1 MAQSALTGVELDSL
15 TGRIAQQLYQGA
27 GIEITGF
34 QNKNLPD
41 NYFDLAISNVPFANV
56 RILEDP
62 KYSKHNLQLH
72 DYFFAKSMD
81 KVRPGGLVAFI
92 TSTGTLNDPSQ
103 IAKLYDGKADL
114 IAAFKLPSQTFD
126 KNANTQV
133 TTDIVIFQK
142 RLAPNMPS
150 EHAQEWTNVTKDFF
164 APKIGSTETKRVKI
178 NEYFVNHP
186 EHMIGKPVLDKL
198 YAGSSPRMGL
208 DGKGRD
214 VVKELGDLMKKL
226 PENIYLPIQ
235 RETASTLDNTLAN
248 ISSKQ
253 LDGDFSMVGGKIY
266 QMQDGKNV
274 EVTKNNAPTVK
285 DYLGLA
291 KTLEKLL
298 SAQLNPATTD
308 ERLSDLRKNLNQKY
322 DEFVK
327 NHGYINAPQNVKIL
341 GEDSTFGRV
350 AAIEDYHA
358 DQKTKK
364 ESASKTAIFFK
375 RTANAIEE
383 PTTAETAIDG
393 LTLSLAMRGRVDM
406 QYISDLTGK
415 SISELERELGD
426 WLYKN
431 PVTNQHELA
440 EEYLSGNVR
449 EKYAQAKEA
458 AKKNPAFNRNV
469 EALKKVI
476 PLEVPAD
483 GITVQLGTTW
493 IDPKYYED
501 FVRHILGD
509 EVQKIKINLSKELGK
524 WIVEGKANW
533 WGSEFRKWTVKK
545 AKVGEVNFFELL
557 EMALNK
563 KTPSFTTDKKPDE
576 VANMEARAKVEQIN
590 AAFAEWI
597 WADETRME
605 DLLRSFNNAYNSNV
619 LRNYDGS
626 HLTFPGLAQDV
637 KEKLYPH

>member
-1 MAQSALTGVELDSL
+1 M
-15 TGRIAQQLYQGA
+15 
-27 GIEITGF
+27 
-34 QNKNLPD
+34 
-41 NYFDLAISNVPFANV
+41 
-56 RILEDP
+56 
-62 KYSKHNLQLH
+62 
-72 DYFFAKSMD
+72 
-81 KVRPGGLVAFI
+81 
-92 TSTGTLNDPSQ
+92 
-103 IAKLYDGKADL
+103 
-114 IAAFKLPSQTFD
+114 
-126 KNANTQV
+126 
-133 TTDIVIFQK
+133 
-142 RLAPNMPS
+142 
-150 EHAQEWTNVTKDFF
+150 
-164 APKIGSTETKRVKI
+164 
-178 NEYFVNHP
+178 
-186 EHMIGKPVLDKL
+186 
-198 YAGSSPRMGL
+198 
-208 DGKGRD
+208 
-214 VVKELGDLMKKL
+214 MKKL

-637 KEKLYPH
+637 KEKLYPHQKDVIWRIMQGKNTLIAHCVGAGKTWSMQIAAMEMKRLGMINKPLFVVPNAIVEQFRQEFLRAYPSANLLTLTSKELAAVTGAKNESAADKRKRIASRQKILSKVVMGDWDGIIISHNLFERLPVSPEAENGFLREQKRLLESEKRSIAKMRNQNTDTTRFEKQLENAIARLEQQIKANTNDLRREICIPFDELGIDQIFVDEADMFKNLGFK